1 MSDELDQVRRY
12 VDGIEPPDAETL
24 AAVRSRLNRPGVPGG
39 ARTRGIHQTA
49 RMQTVRWAAA
59 LFVVVAVGAAL
70 LVPTLGGHR
79 TAHSTSK
86 THLQDRLA
94 RLVVD
99 DVNVTV
105 AAGNYD
111 MTFNDTTTP
120 PTQCAQSSNGSG
132 AGGQG
137 QNTTATT
144 AEPCVNQNQLPP
156 GMSPEYTLSSIS
168 GHGTVDTNPY
178 AMMTVGD
185 IGSLGQIT
193 LYDDGTKVW
202 EIGGGDYGLSA
213 PGQAGPGASLS
224 GYASSVEG
232 TVGQVQGALD
242 MEGLASGTGYLNLQ
256 AREIQAA
263 QPAGTGIVNGVPVT
277 VYKLSESGL
286 LDPDVPGQTP
296 EQIKTIQAADAILK
310 NSGFAG
316 KTTWVSVDSEGY
328 IREQKTEYRL
338 PDGSAVTEDTVLSN
352 FGCAGTVVMPGQS
365 GTSSPPAG
373 CISPDTAGSSATIAP
388 STGSTQ
394 PSIPTTVVP
403 APTSTTA
410 TPPPTTT
417 SLPPQGGY
425 RGIENF
431 CAVAPLTGTIHYDGT
446 SGGLSGVLAV
456 NVGGL
461 PPNDN
466 VFVNWADNDVR
477 APVIAEFATDAEGR
491 AIQSSVEVGRL
502 GEVRG
507 VAIILTAANV
517 PNPTLGRL
525 APC

>member
-12 VDGIEPPDAETL
+12 VNDIDPPDTEAL
-24 AAVRSRLNRPGVPGG
+24 AAVRTRLSGPGAAIGP
-39 ARTRGIHQTA
+39 RRIRQTK
-49 RMQTVRWAAA
+49 RIQVVRWAAA
-59 LFVVVAVGAAL
+59 LFVVFAVGAAL
-70 LVPTLGGHR
+70 LVPTLGHR
-79 TAHSTSK
+79 TPHSTSK
-86 THLQDRLA
+86 AHLQDRLA
-94 RLVVD
+94 RLVVA

-120 PTQCAQSSNGSG
+120 STQCAQSSGG
-132 AGGQG
+132 AEVGGPG
-137 QNTTATT
+137 QQTTATT
-144 AEPCVNQNQLPP
+144 VAPCVTQNQFPP
-156 GMSPEYTLSSIS
+156 GMSIENTLSSIS

-178 AMMTVGD
+178 AMVTVSD
-185 IGSLGQIT
+185 VGSLGQIT

-213 PGQAGPGASLS
+213 PGQAGPGAPLS

-263 QPAGTGIVNGVPVT
+263 QPAGTGNVDGVPVT
-277 VYKLSESGL
+277 IYKLSESGL
-286 LDPDVPGQTP
+286 LDPNVPGQMP
-296 EQIKTIQAADAILK
+296 EQIKTIQAADAIIE

-328 IREQKTEYRL
+328 IREQKTEYTL
-338 PDGSAVTEDTVLSN
+338 PDGSAVTEDTILSN

-373 CISPDTAGSSATIAP
+373 CISPDTAGSSANAIAP
-388 STGSTQ
+388 SSGSAQGST
-394 PSIPTTVVP
+394 PTTGVP
-403 APTSTTA
+403 STSTSSA
-410 TPPPTTT
+410 PPPSTTT
-417 SLPPQGGY
+417 LPPQGGY

-431 CAVAPLTGTIHYDGT
+431 CALAPLTGTIHYDGT
-446 SGGLSGVLAV
+446 SGDLNGVLAV
-456 NVGGL
+456 SVGGL

-477 APVIAEFATDAEGR
+477 APVIAGFKTDSEGR
-491 AIQSSVEVGRL
+491 AIQSSVQVGRS

-507 VAIILTAANV
+507 VEIILTAADV
-517 PNPTLGRL
+517 PNPTLGHL
-525 APC
+525 EPC

>member
-1 MSDELDQVRRY
+1 MNDELDQVRRY
-12 VDGIEPPDAETL
+12 VNGIDPPDTETL
-24 AAVRSRLNRPGVPGG
+24 AAVRTRLSGPGAVVGP
-39 ARTRGIHQTA
+39 RRIDHSKRLQI
-49 RMQTVRWAAA
+49 VRWAAA
-59 LFVVVAVGAAL
+59 LFVVFAVGAAL
-70 LVPTLGGHR
+70 LVPTLGHR
-79 TAHSTSK
+79 TLHSTSK
-86 THLQDRLA
+86 GHLQDRLT

-120 PTQCAQSSNGSG
+120 STQCAQSS
-132 AGGQG
+132 GGPEVGGTG
-137 QNTTATT
+137 QQTTATT
-144 AEPCVNQNQLPP
+144 AEPCVTQNQLPP
-156 GMSPEYTLSSIS
+156 GLSTENTLSSIS

-178 AMMTVGD
+178 AMVTVSD
-185 IGSLGQIT
+185 VGSLGKIT

-213 PGQAGPGASLS
+213 PGQAGPGAALY

-263 QPAGTGIVNGVPVT
+263 QPAGTGNVDGVPVT
-277 VYKLSESGL
+277 IYKLSESGL
-286 LDPDVPGQTP
+286 LDPNVPGQTP
-296 EQIKTIQAADAILK
+296 EQITTIQAADAIIK

-328 IREQKTEYRL
+328 IREQKTEYTL
-338 PDGSAVTEDTVLSN
+338 PDGSAVTEDTILSN

-373 CISPDTAGSSATIAP
+373 CISPDTAGSSANAIAP
-388 STGSTQ
+388 STGSAQGST
-394 PSIPTTVVP
+394 PTTTVVP
-403 APTSTTA
+403 STSTSSA
-410 TPPPTTT
+410 PPPSTTT
-417 SLPPQGGY
+417 LPAQGGY

-431 CAVAPLTGTIHYDGT
+431 CASAPLTGTIHYDGT
-446 SGGLSGVLAV
+446 SGGLNGVLAV
-456 NVGGL
+456 SVGGL

-477 APVIAEFATDAEGR
+477 APVIAGFRTDSEGT
-491 AIQSSVEVGRL
+491 AIQSSVQVGRL

-507 VAIILTAANV
+507 VEIILSAADV
-517 PNPTLGRL
+517 PNTTLGHL
-525 APC
+525 EPC